1 MGTDGKAA
9 FDAFL
14 AQVKADGE
22 GAATYQIVTSFTDT
36 TCSILLP
43 EDLPS
48 FKQNLFGD
56 SNFTAW
62 ASSMTSGA
70 QPRVLDK
77 CGLGPDF
84 VNAYAGQA
92 ADPAAEPPDVDGRFD
107 KLFPG
112 CVPFAKDVEDLGEG
126 FFFVDTRDAQYPVLF
141 WNHEGII
148 KLACD
153 FGAFLNGVTK
163 VVPTAKAEEPPVE
176 TTAKARVKTAAKV
189 KTKPKAKPAAK
200 TTPVAKLKAKA
211 VAKAKPKAKPAAKTK
226 TVAKTKPKAK
236 PVAKSKSKTAAK
248 PKAKTAAKAKIKGK
262 AKVPPKSKPRKR
274 R

>member
-14 AQVKADGE
+14 AQVKADGD

-36 TCSILLP
+36 TCSVLLP

-48 FKQNLFGD
+48 FKQNLFLD

-62 ASSMTSGA
+62 ASSMTAGG

-84 VNAYAGQA
+84 VNGYAGQA
-92 ADPAAEPPDVDGRFD
+92 ADPATEPQDAAGRFD

-112 CVPFAKDVEDLGEG
+112 CVPFAKAVEEIGEG

-141 WNHEGII
+141 WNHEGIV

-163 VVPTAKAEEPPVE
+163 VVPKAQTEEPPVE
-176 TTAKARVKTAAKV
+176 TTAKTRTKVAVKAKPKAKAAAKTVAKV
-189 KTKPKAKPAAK
+189 KTKPKAKAAAK
-200 TTPVAKLKAKA
+200 IVAKQ
-211 VAKAKPKAKPAAKTK
+211 KAKPKAKT
-226 TVAKTKPKAK
+226 TVKPKAK
-236 PVAKSKSKTAAK
+236 AAAKAKTVAK
-248 PKAKTAAKAKIKGK
+248 PKAKVVAKGKTKAGVKGKTK
-262 AKVPPKSKPRKR
+262 AKVKAKARTR